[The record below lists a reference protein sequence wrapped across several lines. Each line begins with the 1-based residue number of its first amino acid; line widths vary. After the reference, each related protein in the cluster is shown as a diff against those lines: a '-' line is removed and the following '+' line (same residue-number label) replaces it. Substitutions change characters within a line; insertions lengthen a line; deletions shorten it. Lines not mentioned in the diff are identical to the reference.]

1 MSLYFGQDILSK
13 QQKAMATTHKIISNA
28 AANTTEKPSSRAKKA
43 CAAVAT
49 ESSQRPVATRAYRGA
64 SAEEREAERR
74 QRLLDTALTLF
85 AEQGYARTPI
95 EQLCAEA
102 KVTARHFYQLFGSR
116 EGLLQALYAK
126 LMQDLGAA
134 LLNALSK
141 PQANI
146 AEQLPLAVRTLVEHY
161 LADNR
166 RARIGV
172 LEVVGVSPEMERLR
186 RTAIHDMAQLIAR
199 YMQQLAAQGDL
210 PNRDYHLTSIAIV
223 GGINE
228 LMADW
233 LTVAEPPSVTEL
245 SNEIIYFLTA
255 LMHGSY
261 HLPSAEN
268 SV

>member
-1 MSLYFGQDILSK
+1 M
-13 QQKAMATTHKIISNA
+13 TTKRKPNNEA
-28 AANTTEKPSSRAKKA
+28 AALATKQSLSSAKK
-43 CAAVAT
+43 VSAT
-49 ESSQRPVATRAYRGA
+49 AGESSQRPVATRAYRGA

-116 EGLLQALYAK
+116 EGLLQALYAQ
-126 LMQDLGAA
+126 LMQDLGGA
-134 LLNALSK
+134 LLSALSK
-141 PQANI
+141 PKANI

-186 RTAIHDMAQLIAR
+186 RAAIHDMAKLIAL
-199 YMQQLAAQGDL
+199 YMKQLAAQGDL
-210 PNRDYHLTSIAIV
+210 PDRDYHLTSIAIV

-233 LTVAEPPSVTEL
+233 LTIAEQPSVTKL

-255 LMHGSY
+255 LMHGSH
-261 HLPSAEN
+261 HLPSPEN